1 MVMLV
6 SEAYNHPNSPGTL
19 RPSQLI
25 TSFGPGSIV
34 QTENDSVLIMGL
46 QVWGKDLEGVKHKK
60 LYHPIL
66 QGITKKKEFRMPI
79 SIGRS
84 QVVPC
89 VSFPRWGVCSNI
101 YCKRLQKHDPMPK
114 ARESRFFCQDCG
126 HPLIHARFITMCD
139 KGHIDEFP
147 WERWAHKDSEF
158 KNTLSGTCN
167 KPTLRFITL
176 GKNPGLSNYA
186 VLCKNCNSRSNAG
199 PALSPRGLLEMN
211 PAIKCSGY
219 CPWLGD
225 IYVDCD
231 EIPRGVQTRATNV
244 YFSSVISAI
253 FVKKWVNPAQTIIK
267 ERIGTIRDLLES
279 NLSPDSIA
287 STLKF
292 FKELTEQNPEWTPQK
307 IAHEIVLWEEAKNV
321 DYKKSSELEIKNDE
335 FADLEKTNNFSHA
348 DFEISSE
355 KVSNELF
362 PYVEKLK
369 KLSRITEIRT
379 IRGFT
384 RGQAPDPFSSD
395 KTQNQNVNFCHL
407 SPKSQDWLPAV
418 ENRGEGIFFT
428 LNELN
433 LHEWEENPKVI
444 SRFKAMRDSFKEW
457 AIERKWNPEEEF
469 RPRYVL
475 LHTLAHLLIR
485 ELAVSAGYDAPSI
498 RERIYRSDMTNGVI
512 IYTASSSSE
521 GSLGGLVKMGTES
534 KFKEVLKSA
543 IHHSLQCSRDPLCFE
558 DDPVEKKRAGV
569 QAISRING
577 SACYACAL
585 LPETSCE
592 NSNRLLDRQL
602 VSNES
607 FGFFK
612 DFI

>member
-1 MVMLV
+1 M
-6 SEAYNHPNSPGTL
+6 SEAYNHPNSPGSI

-34 QTENDSVLIMGL
+34 QTEHDSVLIMGL
-46 QVWGKDLEGVKHKK
+46 QAWGKDLESVKHKK

-79 SIGRS
+79 SIGKS

-101 YCKRLQKHDPMPK
+101 YCKRLQQHDPMPK
-114 ARESRFFCQDCG
+114 AGENHFSCQDCSN
-126 HPLIHARFITMCD
+126 PLIHARFITMCD
-139 KGHIDEFP
+139 NGHIDEFP
-147 WERWAHKDSEF
+147 WERWAHKDTEF
-158 KNTLSGTCN
+158 KNTPSGTCD
-167 KPTLRFITL
+167 KPVLRFITL

-199 PALSPRGLLEMN
+199 PALSPRGLLEMD
-211 PAIKCSGY
+211 PTIKCSGY

-225 IYVDCD
+225 VYVDCD
-231 EIPRGVQTRATNV
+231 ENPRGVQTRATNV
-244 YFSSVISAI
+244 YFPSVIIAI
-253 FVKKWVNPAQTIIK
+253 FVKKWVNPAQLVIK
-267 ERIGTIRDLLES
+267 DNIGTIRDLLES
-279 NLSPDSIA
+279 GLSPDSIV
-287 STLKF
+287 TMLNY
-292 FKELTEQNPEWTPQK
+292 FKELTEKNPEWTPQK
-307 IAHEIVLWEEAKNV
+307 IAYEIVRWEDAKNI

-335 FADLEKTNNFSHA
+335 FDDLEKTDKFSHS

-355 KVSNELF
+355 IITVELL

-395 KTQNQNVNFCHL
+395 KTQNQNVSFCHL

-418 ENRGEGIFFT
+418 ENHGEGIFFT
-428 LNELN
+428 LNESALRK
-433 LHEWEENPKVI
+433 WEEAPRVI

-457 AIERKWNPEEEF
+457 AIERRWNPEEEF

-485 ELAVSAGYDAPSI
+485 ELSVLVGYDAASI
-498 RERIYRSDMTNGVI
+498 RERIYRSDTTNGVML
-512 IYTASSSSE
+512 YTANSSSE
-521 GSLGGLVKMGTES
+521 GSLGGLVRMGAASE
-534 KFKEVLKSA
+534 FQEVLKSV
-543 IHHSLQCSRDPLCFE
+543 IHRSLQCSRDPLCSE
-558 DDPVEKKRAGV
+558 DDPVEKKNAGL
-569 QAISRING
+569 QSISRING

-602 VSNES
+602 VSNED

-612 DFI
+612 DFT